1 MSLELIPNI
10 QQRAEDE
17 LPTMRD
23 ILDEH
28 SDAGG
33 REAVFID
40 NTLEYDV
47 AVLSYAEHLAQL
59 LGDEITDKGRSEEMR
74 VAYRAIHF
82 LSLLTGLHGCN
93 RGVTLD
99 PLEAMSS
106 IDNEDVRDSIRQIA
120 DDYSE
125 QCPTVMGHV
134 DAYMSEI
141 DPSGKYGYLAETV
154 AGFIGR
160 QIEDGLLAAI
170 AADEVAAWDGMI
182 PDDLMGNFDAA

>member
-47 AVLSYAEHLAQL
+47 AVLSYAEQLAQL
-59 LGDEITDKGRSEEMR
+59 LGDEITNKGHSEEM
-74 VAYRAIHF
+74 
-82 LSLLTGLHGCN
+82 
-93 RGVTLD
+93 
-99 PLEAMSS
+99 
-106 IDNEDVRDSIRQIA
+106 
-120 DDYSE
+120 
-125 QCPTVMGHV
+125 
-134 DAYMSEI
+134 
-141 DPSGKYGYLAETV
+141 
-154 AGFIGR
+154 
-160 QIEDGLLAAI
+160 
-170 AADEVAAWDGMI
+170 
-182 PDDLMGNFDAA
+182 

>member
-82 LSLLTGLHGCN
+82 MSLLTGLHGCN

-134 DAYMSEI
+134 DAYMPEI

>member
-47 AVLSYAEHLAQL
+47 AVLSYAEQLAQL
-59 LGDEITDKGRSEEMR
+59 LGDEITNKGHSEEMR

-82 LSLLTGLHGCN
+82 MSLVTGLLGCN
-93 RGVTLD
+93 RGV
-99 PLEAMSS
+99 PLESLEGMLSTN
-106 IDNEDVRDSIRQIA
+106 NEDVRDYIRQIA